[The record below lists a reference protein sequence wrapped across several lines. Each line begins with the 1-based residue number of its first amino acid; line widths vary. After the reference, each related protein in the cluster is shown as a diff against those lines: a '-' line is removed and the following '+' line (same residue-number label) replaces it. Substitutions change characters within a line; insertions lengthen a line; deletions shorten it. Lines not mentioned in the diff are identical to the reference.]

1 MEVHYI
7 AHKISGD
14 VKGNVDKILKI
25 VREINMTEPDIVPFV
40 PYLADVL
47 GGADDSKPEERAR
60 GIKNDTH
67 ILKSGIVDA
76 LQIHGDELSAGVK
89 AEISLCHSLGIQILP
104 MNKKVKA
111 QYEAMYSDI
120 LGKR

>member
-7 AHKISGD
+7 AHEIGGD

-25 VREINMTEPDIVPFV
+25 VREINMNEPDVVPFV

-47 GGADDSKPEERAR
+47 GGTDDSKPEERER

-76 LQIHGDELSAGVK
+76 LRIYGTKLSTGVK
-89 AEISLCHSLGIQILP
+89 AEISLCHGLGIQILP